1 MPLNGIRFTEDVPIQ
16 DSKQHRWRDFDDK
29 FRFYLQGVF
38 QLSLPIFSTKMK
50 KKNCCMIM
58 LNIDFL
64 SIYDVMYEDN
74 DYCDA
79 GGAMW
84 DPISDDNLSSLDP
97 FTANQTNQKINK
109 NGNEMI

>member
-1 MPLNGIRFTEDVPIQ
+1 MNKFNIWPLGKLSDEEFAIVMNLVFIYRAF
-16 DSKQHRWRDFDDK
+16 
-29 FRFYLQGVF
+29 F
-38 QLSLPIFSTKMK
+38 QLLLPIFSTKMEQT
-50 KKNCCMIM
+50 CCMRIM
-58 LNIDFL
+58 IYFDSL
-64 SIYDVMYEDN
+64 SIYNVMYEDN

-109 NGNEMI
+109 NGNEMK

>member
-1 MPLNGIRFTEDVPIQ
+1 
-16 DSKQHRWRDFDDK
+16 
-29 FRFYLQGVF
+29 
-38 QLSLPIFSTKMK
+38 
-50 KKNCCMIM
+50 M

-64 SIYDVMYEDN
+64 SIYNVMYEDN

-109 NGNEMI
+109 NGNEMKQNENAGPNI

>member
-1 MPLNGIRFTEDVPIQ
+1 
-16 DSKQHRWRDFDDK
+16 
-29 FRFYLQGVF
+29 
-38 QLSLPIFSTKMK
+38 
-50 KKNCCMIM
+50 
-58 LNIDFL
+58 
-64 SIYDVMYEDN
+64 MYEDN

-109 NGNEMI
+109 NGNEIEQNKNGIKTKIQDLFSHDNLSSLDPLTANQNT